1 MHLIQLSAQ
10 VNTTEVPSEDYR
22 LPVSNPSAAT
32 MSFLTLVLGGDSGVS
47 LKTVQGSIAEK
58 ERTLATT

>member
-1 MHLIQLSAQ
+1 MHLIQLLAQ
-10 VNTTEVPSEDYR
+10 LNTTEVPSEDYR
-22 LPVSNPSAAT
+22 LPVSNPSSAT

-58 ERTLATT
+58 ERTLVTT